1 MLNFSFR
8 SHRGCKREKN
18 EDRFFVPPE
27 NGPSLFA
34 VADGMG
40 GHTAGEVAS
49 SISITTV
56 QEKFANSFQNMTQFE
71 TPLIKELLEKTVLQA
86 NENIIMAQERDSLLQ
101 GMGTTLTVLFLLER
115 ELLVA
120 HVGDSQAHIFSQ
132 NSHIQVTEDHSLAM
146 ELLRNGEISPEELHK
161 HPQRNYLTRALGT
174 TSELSVDTFSV
185 VLQDGDYILLCTDG
199 LTSMLRPSA
208 IQQIINRSI
217 SLEEISDELIQTANS
232 IGGDD
237 NITFILIKYTGNSDS

>member
-27 NGPSLFA
+27 NGPFIFA

-49 SISITTV
+49 SISIATV
-56 QEKFANSFQNMTQFE
+56 QEKFANSFQNMTHFE
-71 TPLIKELLEKTVLQA
+71 PSLIKELLEKTVLQA
-86 NENIIMAQERDSLLQ
+86 NEDILMAQERNSQLQ
-101 GMGTTLTVLFLLER
+101 GMGTTLTVLFLLEK

-146 ELLRNGEISPEELHK
+146 ELLRNGEISPEDLNN

-174 TSELSVDTFSV
+174 TSELSVDTFRV
-185 VLQDGDYILLCTDG
+185 ILQNGDYILLCTDG
-199 LTSMLRPSA
+199 LTSMLRPAA
-208 IQQIINRSI
+208 IQQIIKRSI
-217 SLEEISDELIQTANS
+217 SLEEISGELIQTANS
-232 IGGDD
+232 VGGVD
-237 NITFILIKYTGNSDS
+237 NITFILIEYTGNSDS